1 MSSYRNNYSNSG
13 SGDYNN
19 YRSSS
24 NYNNSAAGS
33 YSSSNNIPPSR
44 RPDGSYREEV
54 RVRPGYIPDGERQSY
69 IPPPA
74 RNNYSGYSNGNTGNM
89 VVNGVEDRVDSWADE
104 EAPVLSEHS
113 EYESNDIEEPAPESM
128 KEEIVEATVAET
140 VKEFSE
146 TVMTADTTP
155 STPEATEDVETTV
168 PETSESPAPREPRK
182 PSQIATAIDT
192 AIDSLSINSGT
203 GENGTPRQIGRFAA
217 QIANDER
224 EGRTYTPRRYDSSSS
239 NGGYYQGGTY
249 NRSDYGRGDNQSGYN
264 RDYRSYNN
272 TGSWNRN
279 PSYNSNRDANEEITS
294 SSAANGSSS
303 NNTLGNSSGVGH
315 SSGDIRAEKEFKSFL
330 EQLNSLRREMA
341 VINAKLEYIRYF
353 KNLDLVELS
362 EAERSRLVKEK
373 ELVARMDAIFVAIEA
388 LALKQ

>member
-24 NYNNSAAGS
+24 NYNNNATGS
-33 YSSSNNIPPSR
+33 YSSSNNIPASR

-54 RVRPGYIPDGERQSY
+54 RVRPGYVPDGERQSY
-69 IPPPA
+69 VPPPA
-74 RNNYSGYSNGNTGNM
+74 RNNYSGYSSGNTGNAAIS
-89 VVNGVEDRVDSWADE
+89 GVEDRVDSWADE

-113 EYESNDIEEPAPESM
+113 EYESNDIEGPETETK
-128 KEEIVEATVAET
+128 KEETVETAVTET
-140 VKEFSE
+140 VKESSD
-146 TVMTADTTP
+146 TVVSA
-155 STPEATEDVETTV
+155 EAVAVEAEDVETAV

-182 PSQIATAIDT
+182 PSQLATAIDT

-239 NGGYYQGGTY
+239 SGGYYQGGGY
-249 NRSDYGRGDNQSGYN
+249 NRNDYGRGDNQGGYN

-279 PSYNSNRDANEEITS
+279 SSYNSNRDANEEITS

-330 EQLNSLRREMA
+330 EQLNALRREMA